1 MDLPDITNEALEA
14 ENKALE
20 ADTSAPEDDF
30 KVEIVDDTPPE
41 DKNKKPIPKKV
52 VEELINDPLDEYSEK
67 VQKRIKEMKKV
78 YHDERREKERFARE
92 REEALAFAQRALEE
106 NKQLKQR
113 LTVNQ
118 KAFVNE
124 ASRAAASEVSIAENA
139 LKKAHEA
146 GDPDQIVEAQ
156 KALSS
161 AQFRMHEVERI
172 KPTLQQPDN
181 SVENADQTQPTQTR
195 RQAVDPKAE
204 AWQKRNPWFGNNEE
218 MTSLALGL
226 HNKLHRTGVEVG
238 SDDYYQKLD
247 SELRKRFPEEFEDA
261 SETSEPEER
270 INTRP
275 APRKTP
281 TVVAPATRATAP
293 RQIRLSATE
302 AAIAKRLGLSPEMYA
317 REKIKLENYNG

>member
-1 MDLPDITNEALEA
+1 MELPDITNEALEA

-20 ADTSAPEDDF
+20 ADNSSPDDGIN
-30 KVEIVDDTPPE
+30 VEIVDDTPAE
-41 DKNKKPIPKKV
+41 DKHKKPIPKKV

-67 VQKRIKEMKKV
+67 VQKRIKEMKRV
-78 YHDERREKERFARE
+78 FHDERREKERVARE

-118 KAFVNE
+118 KAYVDE
-124 ASRAAASEVSIAENA
+124 AARAATSEIAIAENA
-139 LKKAHEA
+139 LKRAHES

-156 KALSS
+156 KALST

-172 KPTLQQPDN
+172 KPTLQQTNN
-181 SVENADQTQPTQTR
+181 SVETPNQVQPPR
-195 RQAVDPKAE
+195 RVVDTKAE
-204 AWQKRNPWFGNNEE
+204 AWQQRNPWFGTNEE

-270 INTRP
+270 QSRP

-293 RQIRLSATE
+293 RQIRLTATE
-302 AAIAKRLGLSPEMYA
+302 ATIAKRLGLTPEMYA
-317 REKIKLENYNG
+317 REKMKLENNNG